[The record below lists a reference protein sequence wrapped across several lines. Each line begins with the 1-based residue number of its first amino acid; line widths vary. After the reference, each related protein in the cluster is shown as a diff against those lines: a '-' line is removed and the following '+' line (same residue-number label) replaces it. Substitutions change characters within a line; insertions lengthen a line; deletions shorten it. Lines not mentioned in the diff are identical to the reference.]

1 MRNMPGFFRTV
12 ARMGVL
18 LTTIPLSLS
27 GCAQEPPKTV
37 SQDATRQ
44 VSVICSSSIPTDA
57 TPCQQ
62 KAESVCQGAVK
73 LHSVKPPTK
82 VIVAEGISQH
92 PLTVAYT
99 YDTVYLCE
107 NLPSSTL

>member
-1 MRNMPGFFRTV
+1 
-12 ARMGVL
+12 
-18 LTTIPLSLS
+18 
-27 GCAQEPPKTV
+27 
-37 SQDATRQ
+37 
-44 VSVICSSSIPTDA
+44 
-57 TPCQQ
+57 
-62 KAESVCQGAVK
+62 VK

-107 NLPSSTL
+107 NLP